1 LNQFSK
7 RRIRHLVRGSGPFVA
22 TAIHNGHVIREE
34 LLKKMYICEA
44 DRLREE
50 DPFTE
55 NWTQIA
61 NTRVI
66 GMRSRFEFDLNRP
79 RQKAIYINPEDAWNL
94 KIWNTKPSEEEI
106 KTSLAEYDDFY
117 NEMYKLLSDLKN
129 QYGYFVV
136 FDLHSY
142 NHMRNGPDNPPADPD
157 RNPEINVGTGTMN
170 RTLWA
175 TVVDAFINNLHEFD
189 YLGRQ
194 LDVREN
200 IRFRGGN
207 FPSWI
212 HQNFPDSGCALAV
225 EVKKFFMNEWT
236 GEPDLEKIDLLAEA
250 LKSTIPEIQKAL
262 N

>member
-1 LNQFSK
+1 
-7 RRIRHLVRGSGPFVA
+7 VRGSGPFVA
-22 TAIHNGHVIREE
+22 TAIHNGHIIREE
-34 LLKKMYICEA
+34 LLKKMYIDEA

-66 GMRSRFEFDLNRP
+66 GMRSRFEVDLNRP
-79 RQKAIYINPEDAWNL
+79 RGKAIYINPEDAWNL

-106 KTSLAEYDDFY
+106 KVSLAEYDDFY
-117 NEMYKLLSDLKN
+117 NEMYAMFSDLKN

-157 RNPEINVGTGTMN
+157 LNPEVNVGTGTMN

-175 TVVDAFINNLHEFD
+175 SVVDAFIDKFRNFD
-189 YLGRQ
+189 FMGRK

-200 IRFRGGN
+200 VRFRGGN

-225 EVKKFFMNEWT
+225 EVKKIFMNEWT
-236 GEPDLEKIDLLAEA
+236 GEPDLEKVELITEA
-250 LKSTIPEIQKAL
+250 LRSTIPEVHNAL
-262 N
+262 KRM